1 MGKFLLEANVG
12 RGLGALNGLN
22 TKRLLERA
30 CSSSSNIIA
39 ERGRVSISS
48 PPHNAV
54 RAHQLPTWAAPGLLL
69 GLADLRYSSF
79 TLDYFLSIIFCP
91 SFSARHFLSIIFC
104 PSFSVDRFLSIIF
117 VDHDVPTEVARS
129 ILGTHSER
137 GQTKIFLVCF
147 GLARASCLRAMR
159 AYGTKSRTVLLTPM
173 PRDSFRCTVE
183 VSPCLVPVE

>member
-1 MGKFLLEANVG
+1 MAKILLEASVG
-12 RGLGALNGLN
+12 RGLGALKGLK

-79 TLDYFLSIIFCP
+79 TLD
-91 SFSARHFLSIIFC
+91 HFLSIIFC

-117 VDHDVPTEVARS
+117 VDHDIPTEVARS

-183 VSPCLVPVE
+183 VSPCIVPVE